1 MNSAFFSLR
10 TLSRIPWCLL
20 FVNCFLYYY
29 VFNYINNINLQ
40 FGMDVTKLYSDEC
53 DEGFL
58 GYINYLVK
66 TFAMNLYKVGLFF
79 DRIIKSRY

>member
-1 MNSAFFSLR
+1 MIKGIVIGIIL
-10 TLSRIPWCLL
+10 LLL
-20 FVNCFLYYY
+20 FMGGLICFLSM
-29 VFNYINNINLQ
+29 VCIQFNNINNISLQ

>member
-1 MNSAFFSLR
+1 MIVGLVLLVLFMGAIIYF
-10 TLSRIPWCLL
+10 LSMVCIQ
-20 FVNCFLYYY
+20 
-29 VFNYINNINLQ
+29 FNYINNINLQ

-66 TFAMNLYKVGLFF
+66 TVAMKLYKVGIFF
-79 DRIIKSRY
+79 NRKIKTRH

>member
-1 MNSAFFSLR
+1 MIIGLI
-10 TLSRIPWCLL
+10 LLLL
-20 FVNCFLYYY
+20 FMVAIIYFLYM
-29 VFNYINNINLQ
+29 VCIQFNYINNINLQ
-40 FGMDVTKLYSDEC
+40 FGM

-79 DRIIKSRY
+79 DRIIKSRH

>member
-1 MNSAFFSLR
+1 MLF
-10 TLSRIPWCLL
+10 LSRIVRLW
-20 FVNCFLYYY
+20 FLYM
-29 VFNYINNINLQ
+29 VCIQFNYINNINLQ
-40 FGMDVTKLYSDEC
+40 FGMDVTKLYSEEC

-79 DRIIKSRY
+79 DRIIKSRH